1 MSNDISHILNTWTNS
16 HFSSIILRRTPF
28 HNSNKGRRNIKP
40 LSFTQISSYQA
51 CPLRYKLQYIDRLK
65 PKDKWYFSFGS
76 TMHLCAEFFFRVR
89 VPPPPTLE
97 ELLQFYEQNW
107 RSEGYESAEE
117 EASYKAYGREILTA
131 FWEIHGRDFRMPLA
145 VEKLFYID
153 VGDVKLRGF
162 IDRVDKLESGGL
174 SIVDYKTNKELFTT
188 DYLEKDLQ
196 LTLYQIAAEQ
206 LWQLPVEQLTLY
218 HMRSNTPVSCP
229 SRGQTQLNDARQL
242 VLDVADKINQQIFP
256 ATENDYCPC
265 DFPEYCPYYRHLY
278 HENTSE
284 TAVAEAQPITIGGGE
299 VERYASLQAQ
309 IKALQEELAA
319 LRQEIIDYCEA
330 EDMKRVY
337 GTESEIT
344 YQLVD
349 ITGYNEEE
357 VRTFLEPEGL
367 WERVT
372 GLDQSRLKQLLA
384 DEAVAQDIKN
394 RIQSLRQIIST
405 QQRLLVKKRQN
416 DDK

>member
-1 MSNDISHILNTWTNS
+1 
-16 HFSSIILRRTPF
+16 
-28 HNSNKGRRNIKP
+28 
-40 LSFTQISSYQA
+40 
-51 CPLRYKLQYIDRLK
+51 LQYIDGLK
-65 PKDKWYFSFGS
+65 PKYKWYFSFGS

-97 ELLQFYEQNW
+97 ELRQFYEQNW
-107 RSEGYESAEE
+107 RSAGYESAEE
-117 EASYKAYGREILTA
+117 EANYKAYGRELLTA
-131 FWEIHGRDFRMPLA
+131 FWEIHNRDFRMPLA

-174 SIVDYKTNKELFTT
+174 SIVDYKTNKELFTA

-196 LTLYQIAAEQ
+196 LTLYQLAAEQ
-206 LWQLPVEQLTLY
+206 LWQLPVEKLTLY

-229 SRGQTQLNDARQL
+229 SRGQIQLNDARQL

-256 ATENDYCPC
+256 AKENDYCPC
-265 DFPEYCPYYRHLY
+265 DFPEHCPYYRHLY
-278 HENTSE
+278 HENTSK
-284 TAVAEAQPITIGGGE
+284 TAVAEAQPIAIGGDE

-309 IKALQEELAA
+309 IKALQEELAT

-330 EDMKRVY
+330 EEMKRVY
-337 GTESEIT
+337 GTENEIT
-344 YQLVD
+344 YQRVD

-357 VRTFLEPEGL
+357 VRDFLEPEGL

-372 GLDQSRLKQLLA
+372 GLDHSKLKQLLA
-384 DEAVAQDIKN
+384 DEAVAQDIRN

-416 DDK
+416 EDTES

>member
-1 MSNDISHILNTWTNS
+1 M
-16 HFSSIILRRTPF
+16 
-28 HNSNKGRRNIKP
+28 
-40 LSFTQISSYQA
+40 YQT
-51 CPLRYKLQYIDRLK
+51 CPLQYRLQYIDGLK

-76 TMHLCAEFFFRVR
+76 TIHLCAEFFFRVK

-97 ELLQFYEQNW
+97 ELLQFYEQKW
-107 RSEGYESAEE
+107 HPEGYESAEE
-117 EASYKAYGREILTA
+117 EANYKAYGREILTA
-131 FWEIHGRDFRMPLA
+131 FWEIHRRDFRMPLA
-145 VEKLFYID
+145 VEKMFYID

-188 DYLEKDLQ
+188 DYLQKDLQ
-196 LTLYQIAAEQ
+196 LTLYQLAAEQ
-206 LWQLPVEQLTLY
+206 LWQLPVEKLTLY
-218 HMRSNTPVSCP
+218 HMRSNTPVSC
-229 SRGQTQLNDARQL
+229 SGRGPIQLNDAKHL

-265 DFPEYCPYYRHLY
+265 DFPEYCPYYRHQY
-278 HENTSE
+278 SENVSE
-284 TAVAEAQPITIGGGE
+284 ATDAEAKPIALGSDE

-309 IKALQEELAA
+309 IKALQEELSA

-337 GTESEIT
+337 GTENEIT

-349 ITGYNEEE
+349 VTGYIEEE
-357 VRTFLEPEGL
+357 IRAFLEPEGL

-372 GLDQSRLKQLLA
+372 GLDQTRLKQLLV
-384 DEAVAQDIKN
+384 DEAIGQDIKN
-394 RIQSLRQIIST
+394 RIQSLRQIVST
-405 QQRLLVKKRQN
+405 QQRLLVRKRQN
-416 DDK
+416 EDKNT